1 MHPDRALYQRR
12 VPATPEGV
20 RAALGGLSAAIAPL
34 ALTLEEAASVQL
46 VLAEAL
52 NNIVEHAYAGV
63 DGDHIA
69 ILVRQCSDGLHCR
82 LRDSGAPMPDG
93 QAPLG
98 DYSGP
103 ATCIDDQPE
112 SGFGW
117 FLIRNLARDLEYR
130 RVDGG
135 NELAFRIALRP
146 GQVRL

>member
-1 MHPDRALYQRR
+1 MHPDRALFERR
-12 VPATPEGV
+12 IPATPEGV
-20 RAALGGLSAAIAPL
+20 RAALGGLSDAIAPL
-34 ALTLEEAASVQL
+34 ALTSEEVASVQL

-52 NNIVEHAYAGV
+52 NNIVEHAYAGIE
-63 DGDHIA
+63 GDHIA
-69 ILVRQCSDGLHCR
+69 IHVREGSGGLHCR
-82 LRDSGAPMPDG
+82 LCDSGAPMPDG

-98 DYSGP
+98 DYAGP
-103 ATCIDDQPE
+103 AAHIDDQPE

-146 GQVRL
+146 GRTPL